1 MSPPP
6 YHALKKSRPNKKKY
20 GAANANLILNET
32 VKIGMTKEMCKEAWG
47 GPYDINR
54 SSGSWGT
61 HEQWVYGSSYLYFE
75 GNKLTAIQ
83 N

>member
-1 MSPPP
+1 
-6 YHALKKSRPNKKKY
+6 
-20 GAANANLILNET
+20 
-32 VKIGMTKEMCKEAWG
+32 MTKEMCKEAWG
-47 GPYDINR
+47 EPYDINR